1 MSLFDVYQ
9 KTKNEKKPT
18 NDKVMLA
25 SHTQE
30 IKTNLGSLYETIT
43 KTQNDVDEMKK
54 AIANL
59 EKADMNGFA
68 EKHKNMKNAFN
79 DLVTSYTEMQA
90 DINSV
95 IVDLSKRVG
104 EIETKF
110 QCDL

>member
-18 NDKVMLA
+18 NDKVVLS

-30 IKTNLGSLYETIT
+30 IKSNLGSLYEAIQ
-43 KTQNDVDEMKK
+43 KTQSDINEMRN

-68 EKHKNMKNAFN
+68 KKHENMKNAFN
-79 DLVTSYTEMQA
+79 DLVTSYTEMQS
-90 DINSV
+90 DINSC

-104 EIETKF
+104 EIETRF